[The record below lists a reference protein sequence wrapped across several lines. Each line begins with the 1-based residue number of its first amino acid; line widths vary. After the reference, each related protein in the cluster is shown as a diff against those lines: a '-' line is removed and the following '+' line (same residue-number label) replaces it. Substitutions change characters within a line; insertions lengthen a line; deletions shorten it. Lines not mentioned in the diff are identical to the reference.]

1 MKVIAADDNGTVDP
15 SEYVLFNLKKMGKVN
30 TSIRQTLAVN
40 PNIPTLTLSLV
51 PNPILTP
58 SLNLAPTFI
67 LPPPSLPPCP

>member
-40 PNIPTLTLSLV
+40 PNLPTLTSE
-51 PNPILTP
+51 PGPKP
-58 SLNLAPTFI
+58 DPDA
-67 LPPPSLPPCP
+67 